1 MCDEIFLP
9 PILPPRQWSS
19 GSWRGKFL
27 SGSASPAAF
36 GSLLTDADYE
46 NLCDMLDHLEDS
58 LVEESH
64 SHPHP
69 RCVCAAAEEIPFG
82 AGVFAAGVFSADVF
96 GTAVADDCVS
106 VSDEESASSSDSAQP
121 TPVPAPSSTPAPIRM
136 MLTPASNF
144 MGDASD
150 NRRCAIERWK
160 VKRGKQKG
168 LVKVCKARSDVALGR
183 PRVKGKFVK
192 KAQFVS
198 ITELQ
203 GY

>member
-1 MCDEIFLP
+1 MFGEIFP

-19 GSWRGKFL
+19 GSLRGKFL
-27 SGSASPAAF
+27 PGCASPAAF
-36 GSLLTDADYE
+36 GSPSLLTDADCD
-46 NLCDMLDHLEDS
+46 NLFDMLEDYVEDS

-64 SHPHP
+64 SHS
-69 RCVCAAAEEIPFG
+69 RCAEEIHSGDG
-82 AGVFAAGVFSADVF
+82 AFASDIF
-96 GTAVADDCVS
+96 GTTLADDCIS
-106 VSDEESASSSDSAQP
+106 VSDEESTSSGDCVE
-121 TPVPAPSSTPAPIRM
+121 PVPTPAPARM

-150 NRRCAIERWK
+150 NRRCAIARWK

-198 ITELQ
+198 VTELQ